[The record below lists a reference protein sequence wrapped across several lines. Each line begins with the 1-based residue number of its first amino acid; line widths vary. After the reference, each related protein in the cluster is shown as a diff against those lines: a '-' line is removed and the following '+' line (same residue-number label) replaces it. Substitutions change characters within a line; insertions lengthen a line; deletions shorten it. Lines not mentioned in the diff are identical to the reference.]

1 MGEIKRD
8 NIEAYGV
15 IETDLCLRKTGRVLP
30 EIPIGDKSPSWDG
43 NILFYKEVGKR
54 DFNKS
59 DLIGKIPVQI
69 KGKEVKKFSSKFTKK
84 SFDRVD
90 LENYYNDQGVIIF
103 LVELIDDEEE
113 GYKHKIFYKM
123 LLPLDLRELLDDMK
137 NQKNKTIKFE
147 KFPKGKPNIV
157 EILDFFIRE
166 KERQSKNL
174 VEKRFDISKFNSGS
188 FVFKEQINTFNEMIG
203 KECYLYGNLENEDI
217 DIPIS
222 KIVLKELIEE
232 SFEEISI
239 KDRVFYNKI
248 NRVFKGK
255 DCYVFL
261 GNGTC
266 LTVKNNNLSV
276 NFKTKDN
283 KLNDAL
289 IQHEFILGL
298 IKEKEFSINKEIIN
312 CGNFKIKDS
321 EIKLI
326 NKNYKMLL
334 KIKEVFDYLNI
345 DFNGNIFSLDSEKLK
360 TIFVLHEALINRN
373 TISIDIDEEVCK
385 FNLRI
390 CDNNI
395 LLYPKKDDDGYY
407 RVYDFFK
414 EAEIYVGAFYK
425 DKELTKKLSIFIT
438 LSVEDICSSNFNES
452 NVLKSIKKNSLDDI
466 YSDYII
472 MFILNIIHA
481 FDKYGVNH
489 LNLAIELLEYLNEND
504 YLSNSLYRINLCQI
518 NKRINSELNSDE
530 RRELVKIKNETNV
543 IEEKC
548 ACSILLDNKEE
559 EEYLFEIIEDKDSFK
574 EYPIFTL
581 FNKK

>member
-1 MGEIKRD
+1 
-8 NIEAYGV
+8 
-15 IETDLCLRKTGRVLP
+15 
-30 EIPIGDKSPSWDG
+30 
-43 NILFYKEVGKR
+43 
-54 DFNKS
+54 
-59 DLIGKIPVQI
+59 
-69 KGKEVKKFSSKFTKK
+69 
-84 SFDRVD
+84 
-90 LENYYNDQGVIIF
+90 
-103 LVELIDDEEE
+103 
-113 GYKHKIFYKM
+113 
-123 LLPLDLRELLDDMK
+123 
-137 NQKNKTIKFE
+137 
-147 KFPKGKPNIV
+147 
-157 EILDFFIRE
+157 
-166 KERQSKNL
+166 
-174 VEKRFDISKFNSGS
+174 
-188 FVFKEQINTFNEMIG
+188 
-203 KECYLYGNLENEDI
+203 
-217 DIPIS
+217 
-222 KIVLKELIEE
+222 
-232 SFEEISI
+232 
-239 KDRVFYNKI
+239 
-248 NRVFKGK
+248 
-255 DCYVFL
+255 
-261 GNGTC
+261 
-266 LTVKNNNLSV
+266 
-276 NFKTKDN
+276 
-283 KLNDAL
+283 
-289 IQHEFILGL
+289 
-298 IKEKEFSINKEIIN
+298 
-312 CGNFKIKDS
+312 IKDS

-466 YSDYII
+466 HSDYII

-559 EEYLFEIIEDKDSFK
+559 AEYLFEIIEDKDSFK